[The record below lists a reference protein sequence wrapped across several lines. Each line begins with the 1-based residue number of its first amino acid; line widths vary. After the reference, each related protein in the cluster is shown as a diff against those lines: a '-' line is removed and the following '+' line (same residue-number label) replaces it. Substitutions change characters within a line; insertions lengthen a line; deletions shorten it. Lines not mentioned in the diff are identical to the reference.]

1 MFTGAHTTIFVG
13 GRRLGKTHGVMAPWL
28 LRNMQRMPGSSTGL
42 VFSTYKRGLTNTLP
56 GTLQA
61 WESWGYKRDVHYYV
75 GKKPPRTANFKKPLI
90 EPVDYSYVLSLYNGS
105 IAYFIS
111 QDRPGTSNSLTLDSV
126 AGDEAKF
133 LDYEKLKDE
142 TFPANGGTKA
152 HFGSKPYHH
161 SQLFVSDMPI
171 GTKGSWFMNYE
182 EQCDLELIE
191 VIQGI
196 VYEIWAKKEQVNQ
209 LRAKGQEP
217 GYLINY
223 IKGLQKQLAQLQR
236 VAVFYKEYSS
246 IENMLILGES
256 YINQMKRDLT
266 PLTFQTSILCKRIG
280 ISKNGFYSS
289 MREKHK
295 YTCSD
300 NSYLDKQD
308 YNFTSLADESSLHDG
323 DTNRELPICIGMDY
337 NSNINWIVAGQQEDR
352 RINVLKSFYVKYER
366 KLPELVDDFC
376 HYYRYHQ
383 CKEIIFYYD
392 TTALG
397 TNYAVNK
404 EDIRYVVTTQFQKHG
419 WKVKPVYMGNPMK
432 HIEKYLLIN
441 RMFKGQTNTQLV
453 PYINE
458 PNNEDLVM
466 AIQTAGVYNGK
477 KDKRG
482 EKLAETEENRLEY
495 RTDGTDAFDTLLIGM
510 EKFPQKHTFS
520 MGMTSSFM

>member
-28 LRNMQRMPGSSTGL
+28 LRNMQRMPGCSIGL
-42 VFSTYKRGLTNTLP
+42 PFSTYKRGLTNTLP

-75 GKKPPRTANFKKPLI
+75 GKKPPKSANFPKPLI
-90 EPVDYSYVLSLYNGS
+90 EPVAYDYVLSLYNGS

-111 QDRPGTSNSLTLDSV
+111 QDRPGTSNSLTLDGV

-152 HFGSKPYHH
+152 HFGNKPYHH
-161 SQLFVSDMPI
+161 SMLFVSDMPV

-182 EQCDLELIE
+182 EQCDQELIK

-196 VYEIWAKKEQVNQ
+196 IYEIWAKKEEVKRR
-209 LRAKGQEP
+209 RAKGQEP
-217 GYLINY
+217 GYLISY
-223 IKGLQKQLAQLQR
+223 IKTLYKSLAQLQR

-246 IENMLILGES
+246 IDNMLILGES

-266 PLTFQTSILCKRIG
+266 PLTFQTSILCKRVG

-289 MREKHK
+289 MRERHK
-295 YTCSD
+295 YNRND
-300 NSYLDKQD
+300 NSYLDSLD
-308 YNFTSLADESSLHDG
+308 YDFDLIGKDTSLQDADV
-323 DTNRELPICIGMDY
+323 NRELPICIGMDY
-337 NSNINWIVAGQQEDR
+337 NSNINWIVAGQQEEQ

-366 KLPELVDDFC
+366 KIPELIADFC
-376 HYYRYHQ
+376 DYYKFHQ
-383 CKEIIFYYD
+383 CKEVIFYYD

-404 EDIRYVVTTQFQKHG
+404 EDIRYVVKDCFQKKG
-419 WKVKPVYMGNPMK
+419 WKVRDVYLGNPMK
-432 HIEKYLLIN
+432 HMEKYVLIN
-441 RMFKGQTNTQLV
+441 RMFKRQTKTQLV

-458 PNNEDLVM
+458 PNNEDLIL

-482 EKLAETEENRLEY
+482 EKLAETEENRLEL

-510 EKFPQKHTFS
+510 EKFPHRHVLR
-520 MGMTSSFM
+520 MPVTSSFV